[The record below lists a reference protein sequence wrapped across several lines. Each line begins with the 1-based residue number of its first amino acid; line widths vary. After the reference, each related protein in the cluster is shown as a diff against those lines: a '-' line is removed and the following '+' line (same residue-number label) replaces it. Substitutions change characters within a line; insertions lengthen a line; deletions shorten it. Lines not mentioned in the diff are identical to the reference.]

1 MYLSSTTDQRRCRR
15 GPTADRATSSQR
27 VIGTP
32 RARWTPRRS
41 SSTRAMRPLCR
52 PQPLRALFEA
62 SGLLDVQAVAID
74 VPPSSRTSTT
84 FGAPSAARARHS
96 ATAPPCPRIAGT
108 PPQPAAPR
116 CCPAIPTGPSHSRPK
131 QGPPADSSPSDNR
144 FAEEATRA
152 CRFPRHPHS
161 AGKTAPKVKASRAT
175 CSQVV
180 AVTEQRSRARVADD
194 PGSGGVGVSG
204 LAEQTGC
211 RPRARTHPKPITS
224 AIIHPRQGECEADSI
239 AHVVAT
245 WAGLHI
251 TSSSVGY
258 VAGW

>member
-41 SSTRAMRPLCR
+41 SSTRGD
-52 PQPLRALFEA
+52 A
-62 SGLLDVQAVAID
+62 SRCAVPNRSAPCSRRLGCSTSRSWRSTS
-74 VPPSSRTSTT
+74 PPSSRTSTT
-84 FGAPSAARARHS
+84 FGARSSAARARHS

-116 CCPAIPTGPSHSRPK
+116 CCPGSPTGPSRSRPEH
-131 QGPPADSSPSDNR
+131 GPTADSSPSDNR
-144 FAEEATRA
+144 FAGGAHGRVDFRVIRIRRGGRRGRWT
-152 CRFPRHPHS
+152 S
-161 AGKTAPKVKASRAT
+161 ARAT

-180 AVTEQRSRARVADD
+180 AVTEQRSGARVADD

-204 LAEQTGC
+204 LAEQIRVAVHVLGHIRSRSL
-211 RPRARTHPKPITS
+211 RP
-224 AIIHPRQGECEADSI
+224 
-239 AHVVAT
+239 
-245 WAGLHI
+245 
-251 TSSSVGY
+251 
-258 VAGW
+258 